1 LVTQEQQKSN
11 SDQVSGQREATG
23 TPSANRNRVSFSTQ
37 VEIKLKDRTERS
49 YVHRYYLKK
58 EMKKT
63 DLEFNVTQVKGMAS
77 IKRYFH
83 RLFPRAE
90 SSFFYCNVILASDK
104 RPEELMDM
112 ISLRLRDNRM

>member
-63 DLEFNVTQVKGMAS
+63 DLDMECEQS
-77 IKRYFH
+77 IMMQLHLFFFH
-83 RLFPRAE
+83 PTECR
-90 SSFFYCNVILASDK
+90 
-104 RPEELMDM
+104 
-112 ISLRLRDNRM
+112 